1 MDNLLIEGTINT
13 PKIDFNAT
21 TNLLKI
27 WGRSIPEHPINFY
40 KPIENWLDTYITT
53 SPKEITLEIYLDY
66 LNTHST
72 ECMYILL
79 KKLADYQS
87 TLSKNV
93 KVVWLYDEDDE
104 DMESMGEDISDIVK
118 LPIELKTL

>member
-13 PKIDFNAT
+13 PKIEFDAS

-40 KPIENWLDTYITT
+40 KPLENWIDDYIANFPE
-53 SPKEITLEIYLDY
+53 SITLEIYLDY

-72 ECMYILL
+72 ECMFILL

-87 TLSKNV
+87 TSSKKV
-93 KVVWLYDEDDE
+93 KVVWFYDEDDE
-104 DMESMGEDISDIVK
+104 DMESMGEDLGDTIK

>member
-13 PKIDFNAT
+13 PKIDFDAS

-40 KPIENWLDTYITT
+40 TPIEKWIDAYLASFPET
-53 SPKEITLEIYLDY
+53 ITLEIYLDY

-79 KKLADYQS
+79 KKLADYQLTS
-87 TLSKNV
+87 LKNV
-93 KVVWLYDEDDE
+93 NVIWFYDEDDE
-104 DMESMGEDISDIVK
+104 DMESMGEDLSDIVK

>member
-13 PKIDFNAT
+13 PKIDFNAS

-40 KPIENWLDTYITT
+40 KPIENWIDAYLNSSPTT
-53 SPKEITLEIYLDY
+53 VTLEIYLDY

-72 ECMYILL
+72 ECMFILL
-79 KKLADYQS
+79 KKLADYETKHVNS
-87 TLSKNV
+87 I
-93 KVVWLYDEDDE
+93 KVIWLYDEDDE
-104 DMESMGEDISDIVK
+104 DMESMGEDLGEIVK
-118 LPIELKTL
+118 LPIELKVL

>member
-1 MDNLLIEGTINT
+1 MDNLLIEETINT
-13 PKIDFNAT
+13 PKIDFNAS

-40 KPIENWLDTYITT
+40 KPLENWIDAYIAN
-53 SPKEITLEIYLDY
+53 SPEAITLEIYLDY

-72 ECMYILL
+72 ECMFILL
-79 KKLADYQS
+79 KKLSDYHTS
-87 TLSKNV
+87 SSKNV
-93 KVVWLYDEDDE
+93 KVIWLYDEDDE
-104 DMESMGEDISDIVK
+104 DMESMGEDMSDIVK

>member
-13 PKIDFNAT
+13 PKIDFNAS

-40 KPIENWLDTYITT
+40 KPIENWIDTYLNT
-53 SPKEITLEIYLDY
+53 SPATVTLEIYLDY

-72 ECMYILL
+72 ECMFILL
-79 KKLADYQS
+79 KKLADYETKHANS
-87 TLSKNV
+87 I
-93 KVVWLYDEDDE
+93 KVIWIYDEDDE
-104 DMESMGEDISDIVK
+104 DMESMGEDLGEIVK